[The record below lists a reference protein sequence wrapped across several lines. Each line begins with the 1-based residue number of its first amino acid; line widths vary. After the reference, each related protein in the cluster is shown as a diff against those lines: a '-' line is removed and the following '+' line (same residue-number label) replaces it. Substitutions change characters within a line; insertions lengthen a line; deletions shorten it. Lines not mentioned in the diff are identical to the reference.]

1 MSNIL
6 GAINTAFDG
15 ISELTINEGFKL
27 ATKYNIPVERLGAEK
42 NTILDPYPYEENKE
56 DFYTALCAAYPEPS
70 NREDWLKGVFALAF
84 LVCVMQWPEN
94 EARRIRVAWE
104 NLATAADKTDNEI
117 QWQNALLRTSEK
129 VKSNKYQT
137 STDQNVGKA

>member
-1 MSNIL
+1 MSDIL
-6 GAINTAFDG
+6 SAINNAF
-15 ISELTINEGFKL
+15 ELINETSFYESIKPS
-27 ATKYNIPVERLGAEK
+27 TKYNIPVERLGAAK
-42 NTILDPYPYEENKE
+42 NTTLDPYPYEENKE

-104 NLATAADKTDNEI
+104 NLATYADKTDNES

-129 VKSNKYQT
+129 IKYQT
-137 STDQNVGKA
+137 STNQNVGEA